1 MLSAI
6 HYDRALTSVG
16 AGRDPKKLIYFALLL
31 SCHSQSTIP
40 MTKDI
45 AEIKELIMVVD
56 QHCIDASY
64 FLELNEKN
72 SASRLAK
79 LYRGIENG
87 EYLSDEEAAA
97 QLYGNELVGS
107 RYRKLKF
114 TLREKLVSALFNLD
128 LKSTE
133 HNDYQKAY
141 YECHKQWA
149 AVKILLGKNANS
161 AATALA
167 LKVFKQAE
175 HFEFTAMAMDIASV
189 LRLHYGI
196 REGDLGKFAFYSER
210 YDHHAKLQFLEGKA
224 EKLYIDSV
232 IAEVTSKEEKLSIS
246 PLMEDAFKQVSTLLG
261 EGDSYR
267 LNLYVALVQLSYCV
281 MKKDYVAAKKT
292 CKQHIDYFL
301 NKNYE
306 AHVPLQILFYQQLIF
321 AFNLKQ
327 FSERIELTQI
337 CEQYLREG
345 TYNWFKYQEVL
356 LQMAL
361 REGDY
366 ASAFDIH
373 YHTTKHPRFL
383 LLPENVTEVWTV
395 IRAHLYFLAL
405 SQTVEFNPKRFLIK
419 SFRAKKFSN
428 ETILYSKDKRGLNI
442 SIQIVQF
449 LILLVENKRAEA
461 IDQVEALGQY
471 AYRHLRKEEY
481 LRSRIFI
488 RMLLS
493 IPLSGFDSTEFEL
506 KNERNWQKLISTESS
521 KNAEL
526 SEIEII
532 PYERIW
538 EILCKTFYAKPSDRL
553 NSTSYS
559 HA

>member
-1 MLSAI
+1 
-6 HYDRALTSVG
+6 
-16 AGRDPKKLIYFALLL
+16 
-31 SCHSQSTIP
+31 
-40 MTKDI
+40 MTKEI
-45 AEIKELIMVVD
+45 AELKELIMVVD
-56 QHCIDASY
+56 QHCHDSSCI
-64 FLELNEKN
+64 LGENEKK
-72 SASRLAK
+72 SSSKLAK
-79 LYRGIENG
+79 LYQGIANG
-87 EYLSDEEAAA
+87 EYSSDEEAAV
-97 QLYGNELVGS
+97 QIYGNELVGS
-107 RYRKLKF
+107 SYRKLKF
-114 TLREKLVSALFNLD
+114 TLREKLVNALFNLD

-149 AVKILLGKNANS
+149 AVKLLLGKNANT
-161 AATALA
+161 AAISLA

-175 HFEFTAMAMDIASV
+175 RFEFTAMALDIASA

-210 YDHHAKLQFLEGKA
+210 YDHHSNIHFLEGKA
-224 EKLYIDSV
+224 EKLYLDSV
-232 IAEVTSKEEKLSIS
+232 IAEVTSKEEKLSAS
-246 PLMEDAFKQVSTLLG
+246 PLMEEAFNQVSTLLR

-267 LNLYVALVQLSYCV
+267 LNLYAALVHLSYFIA
-281 MKKDYVAAKKT
+281 KKDYAAAKKI
-292 CKQHIDYFL
+292 CKEHIDYFL

-321 AFNLKQ
+321 SFNLKQ
-327 FSERIELTQI
+327 FSERRELTQI
-337 CEQYLREG
+337 CKQYLSEG

-361 REGDY
+361 YEGDY

-383 LLPENVTEVWTV
+383 LLPENVTEVWAV
-395 IRAHLYFLAL
+395 IRAHLYFLAI
-405 SQTVEFNPKRFLIK
+405 SQTVEFNPKRFSIK

-428 ETILYSKDKRGLNI
+428 ETVLYSKDKRGLNI
-442 SIQIVQF
+442 TIQIIQF

-461 IDQVEALGQY
+461 IDQVEALEQY

-493 IPLSGFDSTEFEL
+493 IPLSGFDLTEIKL
-506 KNERNWQKLISTESS
+506 KNELNWQKLNSTASS
-521 KNAEL
+521 NSAQL

-532 PYERIW
+532 PYEHIW
-538 EILCKTFYAKPSDRL
+538 EILCKTFHAKLSERS
-553 NSTSYS
+553 NSTSCS